1 MKSWYINRFICLKK
15 HWVEQYPINYLFSNS
30 PHHNLVNL
38 LP

>member
-1 MKSWYINRFICLKK
+1 MKSWYINRFICLK